1 MERKYENLN
10 LNDVSQYCLW
20 DYSSSSFWTDSGSSW
35 MTSLNKSLNS
45 TNSKNYWKP
54 NTSISQIHNAN
65 IEGKLKNS
73 TSFNYENLHMMNSN
87 YAINENVSNYGDI
100 SQVITCK
107 NNYWANNFEQWEEFA
122 LHNKVHMKV
131 RPYPCRYCP
140 RAYTQK
146 GNLLKHMRKHTQPD
160 INKRRLYKCEFCQRG
175 YTEKYNLKVRLTP
188 WLFANL
194 QPSLILNNHLA

>member
-1 MERKYENLN
+1 MIDMSKYWCCSWTSPLCCNRN
-10 LNDVSQYCLW
+10 MPMYKDSMYAQAIDTDVN
-20 DYSSSSFWTDSGSSW
+20 FKHSSW
-35 MTSLNKSLNS
+35 KMPFNSLNQNYTIKERINNFGEIKQVVVWR
-45 TNSKNYWKP
+45 NSKCNR
-54 NTSISQIHNAN
+54 
-65 IEGKLKNS
+65 EFDKLS
-73 TSFNYENLHMMNSN
+73 DFFVHE
-87 YAINENVSNYGDI
+87 
-100 SQVITCK
+100 
-107 NNYWANNFEQWEEFA
+107 
-122 LHNKVHMKV
+122 KVHMKV

-175 YTEKYNLKVRLTP
+175 YTEKYNLKVRLNP